1 MSILVVVVVT
11 VLFFVGVLSY
21 AIKAQLSKVRTGSEG
36 MIGEQGVARTDVRE
50 KGKVYVHGELWN
62 AESDEPIAADER
74 VIVTEVK
81 GMTVKVTK
89 ERGAV

>member
-1 MSILVVVVVT
+1 MIVFL
-11 VLFFVGVLSY
+11 GVLSY

-36 MIGEQGVARTDVRE
+36 LIGEEGIAITDVKE
-50 KGKVYVHGELWN
+50 KGKVQVHGELWN

-81 GMTVKVTK
+81 GMTVKVKK
-89 ERGAV
+89 ERGEV